1 MSERRLSE
9 LARHL
14 VVPDGIVGSDFN
26 MVNRAAARIGIR
38 CLWSNKRVRRHHQI

>member
-14 VVPDGIVGSDFN
+14 VIPDGIAGSDFN
-26 MVNRAAARIGIR
+26 LVNRAAARIGIR
-38 CLWSNKRVRRHHQI
+38 YDLWQQGFLYLLLA